1 MWTAITAT
9 PERGCEAEEGLEGKL
24 DVLRVEC
31 TKCDREGRYHVH
43 YGRERND
50 DLLAAALAPLAARQ
64 PKPVSVAAGCNSLR
78 GGGPPLPVTV
88 AFCILAERHRRKSYQ
103 LLDQPPL
110 TDNCR
115 RHPS

>member
-31 TKCDREGRYHVH
+31 TKCDRQGRYHVH

-50 DLLAAALAPLAARQ
+50 DLLAAAHAPLAARQ
-64 PKPVSVAAGCNSLR
+64 PKPVSVAAGCDR
-78 GGGPPLPVTV
+78 GGPPSTCYGSFLYS
-88 AFCILAERHRRKSYQ
+88 RRKASSKI
-103 LLDQPPL
+103 LSAP
-110 TDNCR
+110 
-115 RHPS
+115 